1 MTRPTPLRI
10 AIRQALLCTSL
21 GLGTLP
27 LAHAADDASTTTA
40 RYDLAIP
47 AGSLDAALT
56 TLSRSTGLNIAFTP
70 RDLAGKY
77 SAGLRGS
84 FSSQQALQQLLVGSG
99 LQAMPQDGGYRLVPA
114 SEPLPQGAVAL
125 APTNVTGAANLGE
138 QTENTGSYTTA
149 AITTGG
155 KTPRSLR
162 ETPQSVTVMTRQ
174 RMEDQNLTSLTQV
187 LDQTTGITV
196 VGGNDSKNQIY
207 SRGFVIRSIQTDS
220 GAPMLRNEAFD
231 TLPDM
236 TAYDHVE
243 VLRGSD
249 GLFGGTGDPGGSINL
264 VRKRALP
271 FNQLSISQS
280 AGSWDNYRSE
290 VDLTGPL
297 GFGGALRGRV
307 AMSFEDKKYFYDN
320 ADSEKHV
327 IFGTLEADLSPATLL
342 SIGGTYEWR
351 DMDGYWDRGLVRYK
365 DGREIGTSRSRSLAA
380 DWSANNYK
388 RTEYFAKVEHA
399 LDDNWKVKA
408 SYTKSKFDSTQDIG
422 EVSDAVNQVTNLTT
436 FKRFIRGYSNEQDLF
451 DANLSGTFEAFGLTH
466 ELLVGADYE
475 EVMRSYSDHS
485 DLSPV
490 SDINVPF
497 DITTGDAGSMPKP
510 PTPGSYYYNPDWNQ
524 RKSGAYAT
532 FKAQLAEPLH
542 LTLGARYSDYR
553 DNTRTVVPAFN
564 NADNRVKES
573 NRGEITPFGALV
585 LDLNRQWSLYTSY
598 AEIFQPQTAYKSA
611 SSQPLDPIEGETY
624 EFGTKGELLDG
635 RLNLSSAL
643 YYTKRLN
650 EAVSTGQG
658 FYTASGEVISKGIDS
673 EISGELAP
681 GWQAMVGY
689 TLNINKQRVAG
700 NADNNGTPISTQTP
714 KHLFKFFTTYQLPGE
729 FERWK
734 VGLGA
739 TIQSDSYKS
748 GFIQHRLPDG
758 SLSQQDPYAFRQAG
772 YAVWNGLVEY
782 RIDEHWT
789 ATLNGNNLFDKTYYQ
804 TVDASDTGN
813 WYGAPRNYMLT
824 LRGKF

>member
-1 MTRPTPLRI
+1 MTRPAPLRL
-10 AIRQALLCTSL
+10 AIRQALFCTSL
-21 GLGTLP
+21 GLATLP
-27 LAHAADDASTTTA
+27 LAHAADSASSTT
-40 RYDLAIP
+40 RYGLAIP

-70 RDLAGKY
+70 GDLAGKY

-99 LQAMPQDGGYRLVPA
+99 LQAMPQDGGYRLIPT
-114 SEPLPQGAVAL
+114 SEPLPLGAVAL
-125 APTNVTGAANLGE
+125 DPTNVTGTANLGE
-138 QTENTGSYTTA
+138 QIENTGSYTTG

-162 ETPQSVTVMTRQ
+162 ETPQSVSVMTRQ
-174 RMEDQNLTSLTQV
+174 RMDDQHLTSLTQV

-196 VGGNDSKNQIY
+196 VGGNDTKNQIY
-207 SRGFVIRSIQTDS
+207 SRGFVIRSIQTDG

-249 GLFGGTGDPGGSINL
+249 GLFGGTGDPGVSINL

-297 GFGGALRGRV
+297 GFDGALRGRV

-327 IFGTLEADLSPATLL
+327 IFGTLEADLSPATLV

-351 DMDGYWDRGLVRYK
+351 DMSGYWDRGLVRYK
-365 DGREIGTSRSRSLAA
+365 DGTEIGTSRSRSLAA

-388 RTEYFAKVEHA
+388 RTEYFVKIEHA
-399 LDDNWKVKA
+399 LDENWKLKA

-422 EVSDAVNQVTNLTT
+422 EVSAAVDPNTNQTT
-436 FKRFIRGYSNEQDLF
+436 FKRFIRGYNNEQDLF

-475 EVMRSYSDHS
+475 EVMRSYSDDS
-485 DLSPV
+485 DLSQV

-497 DITTGDAGSMPKP
+497 DITTGDAGAMPKP
-510 PTPGSYYYNPDWNQ
+510 RTPPSYYYNPDWNQ

-564 NADNRVKES
+564 NADTRVKES
-573 NRGEITPFGALV
+573 NRGVITPFGALV

-598 AEIFQPQTAYKSA
+598 AEIFQPQTAFKSP

-643 YYTKRLN
+643 YYTKRMN
-650 EAVSTGQG
+650 EAISTGQG

-673 EISGELAP
+673 EISGEPGPRLASH
-681 GWQAMVGY
+681 GRLHLQHQQA
-689 TLNINKQRVAG
+689 TCCR
-700 NADNNGTPISTQTP
+700 
-714 KHLFKFFTTYQLPGE
+714 
-729 FERWK
+729 
-734 VGLGA
+734 
-739 TIQSDSYKS
+739 
-748 GFIQHRLPDG
+748 
-758 SLSQQDPYAFRQAG
+758 
-772 YAVWNGLVEY
+772 
-782 RIDEHWT
+782 
-789 ATLNGNNLFDKTYYQ
+789 
-804 TVDASDTGN
+804 
-813 WYGAPRNYMLT
+813 
-824 LRGKF
+824 

>member
-1 MTRPTPLRI
+1 VTRHLPLRI
-10 AIRQALLCTSL
+10 AIRHALFCASL
-21 GLGTLP
+21 GLACVP
-27 LAHAADDASTTTA
+27 LAHAAQADSSA
-40 RYDLAIP
+40 RHALAIP

-56 TLSRSTGLNIAFTP
+56 ALSRATGLNIAFAP
-70 RDLAGKY
+70 ADLAGKY
-77 SAGLRGS
+77 SPGLQGS
-84 FSSQQALQQLLVGSG
+84 FSSDQALQRLLQGSG
-99 LQAMPQDGGYRLVPA
+99 LLAAPQASGGYRLMPVGHGA
-114 SEPLPQGAVAL
+114 QQGAVAL
-125 APTNVTGAANLGE
+125 DPTNVTSTANLGE
-138 QTENTGSYTTA
+138 QTENTGSYTTGAIA
-149 AITTGG
+149 AGG
-155 KTPRSLR
+155 KRTRSLR
-162 ETPQSVTVMTRQ
+162 ETPQSVSVMSSQ
-174 RMEDQNLTSLTQV
+174 RIEDQHLTSLTQV

-196 VGGNDSKNQIY
+196 VGGNDSKNEIY
-207 SRGFVIRSIQTDS
+207 SRGFVIRSIQTDG
-220 GAPMLRNEAFD
+220 GAPMLRNETFD

-271 FNQLSISQS
+271 YNQLKVSQS

-297 GFGGALRGRV
+297 GFDGALRGRV
-307 AMSFEDKKYFYDN
+307 AMSFEDKQYFYDN

-327 IFGTLEADLSPATLL
+327 IFGTLEADLSPATLV

-351 DMDGYWDRGLVRYK
+351 DMDGYWDRGMVRYK
-365 DGREIGTSRSRSLAA
+365 DGSPIGTSRSRSLAA

-399 LDDNWKVKA
+399 LDDNWSLKA

-422 EVSDAVNQVTNLTT
+422 EVSDSVNPVTNLTT

-451 DANLSGTFEAFGLTH
+451 DTNLSGTFEAFGLQH
-466 ELLVGADYE
+466 EVLVGADYE
-475 EVMRSYSDHS
+475 EVMRTYSDHS
-485 DLSPV
+485 DLSTT

-510 PTPGSYYYNPDWNQ
+510 RTPGIYYYNPDWNQ

-553 DNTRTVVPAFN
+553 DNVRTVVPNFN
-564 NADNRVKES
+564 MDTRVKES
-573 NRGEITPFGALV
+573 NRGEVTPFGALV
-585 LDLNRQWSLYTSY
+585 LDLNEQWSLYTSY

-611 SSQPLDPIEGETY
+611 SSQPLEPIEGETY
-624 EFGTKGELLDG
+624 EFGTKGELLGG

-643 YYTKRLN
+643 YYTKRMN
-650 EAVSTGQG
+650 EAVSIGQG
-658 FYTASGEVISKGIDS
+658 FYSASGEVISKGIDS
-673 EISGELAP
+673 EISGELLP

-689 TLNINKQRVAG
+689 TLNINKQRTAG
-700 NADNNGTPISTQTP
+700 NPDNDGLPMSTQTP

-739 TIQSDSYKS
+739 TIQSDSYKQ
-748 GFIQHRLPDG
+748 GFVQHRMPDG

-789 ATLNGNNLFDKTYYQ
+789 ATLNGNNLFDKTYFQ
-804 TVDASDTGN
+804 TVDASNTGN
-813 WYGAPRNYMLT
+813 WYGAPRNYMVT